1 MSSDY
6 YLITFADFS
15 EILKSLIREK
25 VVNKVISGEGK
36 RNRFQIAPVL
46 ESDPKKL
53 EEFPLSQLFI
63 YNYDRINTASK
74 FLHKNAGGAIKE
86 KLAMIGHACDVR
98 ALVELG
104 KRLQVDLGNIFVII
118 LEDLG
123 TIRANDINKLLK
135 SEGIDVE
142 NVQDEFLTETDYS
155 IKLKDGKVKSYR
167 LANEIKINDNCNRCQ
182 VKKLDKN
189 FDLAVTWI
197 TLEPFSHELIL
208 RVGTEK
214 GRELFAKLNIKKV
227 ELNDEKV
234 RVLTEKQF
242 DIMEVSR
249 IQQVQDVSEFL
260 SRDRIEEL
268 AKCTMCGVCIN
279 ACPVCF
285 CTDCILQK
293 QRKEKNIDNL
303 TYQMTRVAHIGDSC
317 VNCGKCDQNCPANLP
332 LSLYFY
338 SMYEKMKREF
348 KYRSGMEKEEPIPR
362 SWTALER
369 GS

>member
-1 MSSDY
+1 VSDY
-6 YLITFADFS
+6 YLITFADFI

-25 VVNKVISGEGK
+25 FVDKIITGEGK
-36 RNRFQIAPVL
+36 RNRFQIVPAL

-53 EEFPLSQLFI
+53 EEFPLSQIFI
-63 YNYDRINTASK
+63 YNYDRISTASK
-74 FLHKNAGGAIKE
+74 FLHKKAGGALKE
-86 KLAMIGHACDVR
+86 KIAMIGHACDAR
-98 ALVELG
+98 ALIELG
-104 KRLQVDLGNIFVII
+104 KRLQVDLENIFVLV

-123 TIRANDINKLLK
+123 TIQASDVLKLLK
-135 SEGIDVE
+135 TEGINPED
-142 NVQDEFLTETDYS
+142 VQDEFLTETEYS

-167 LANEIKINDNCNRCQ
+167 LANDIKTNDNCNRCH

-189 FDLAVTWI
+189 FDLGVTWI
-197 TLEPFSHELIL
+197 STAPFSHELIL
-208 RVGTEK
+208 RIGSEK
-214 GRELFAKLNIKKV
+214 GKQLFSQLNIKQV
-227 ELNDEKV
+227 ELNNDQVET
-234 RVLTEKQF
+234 LTKKQS

-249 IQQVQDVSEFL
+249 IQQVQDVGEFL
-260 SRDRIEEL
+260 SSDRIAEL

-303 TYQMTRVAHIGDSC
+303 TYQMTRIAHIGDSC

-338 SMYEKMKREF
+338 SMYEKMKKEF
-348 KYRSGMEKEEPIPR
+348 KYRSGMDKEQPIPR
-362 SWTALER
+362 SWSAVER
-369 GS
+369 GG